1 MRAEIMTSRD
11 FCEDKRNFSSWPGMH
26 ISSVNNKD
34 AVTGIYQD
42 IQISI
47 LF

>member
-1 MRAEIMTSRD
+1 MCDEILTSSD
-11 FCEDKRNFSSWPGMH
+11 FCEDERNFSSWPGMR
-26 ISSVNNKD
+26 IATVNNKD

-42 IQISI
+42 IQTSI